1 MVKLIDAFPWLADTT
16 VALEEVGFT
25 DEQITRLLAEKRHN
39 QAMSSFTQTAS
50 EKHADE
56 SRQTPEQPHMASST
70 DAM

>member
-25 DEQITRLLAEKRHN
+25 DEQITRLLAEKRRN
-39 QAMSSFTQTAS
+39 QAMDAPAQTDS

-56 SRQTPEQPHMASST
+56 SGQTPDQPQVMPAT
-70 DAM
+70 NAT